1 MQRISTLRV
10 SPLCLGGNVFG
21 WTADAAASERILD
34 AFCEGGG
41 NFIDTADAYSTWV
54 PGHRGG
60 ESESVIGAWLRHSG
74 HRDQVVIATKAAKHP
89 VHRGLRPANLK
100 ICLDGS
106 RRRLGV
112 ETIDLYYAHEDDPHV
127 PIVEWVGAFD
137 AMVKQGAIRHWG
149 LSNFTAARVAEV
161 LSVAAAEGLTPPVAL
176 QPQYNLVHRA
186 EVEGSGLRDLDVE
199 HKLALVP
206 YYGLAAGFLTG
217 KYARDELI
225 HGQRAARVKTF
236 ATEQGFAVLDA
247 VLAVAEELGV
257 EPGTVAL
264 AWLRQQPGV
273 TAPIASVSDPDQ
285 LPALLAAMT
294 LKLGRAQVNRLNKAS
309 AGL

>member
-21 WTADAAASERILD
+21 WTADASTSEQILD
-34 AFCEGGG
+34 AYVDGGG
-41 NFIDTADAYSTWV
+41 NFVDTADAYSTWV

-60 ESESVIGAWLRHSG
+60 ESESVIGGWLRSRHN
-74 HRDQVVIATKAAKHP
+74 RDQVVIATKAAKHP
-89 VHRGLRPANLK
+89 VHRGLRPANLR

-127 PIVEWVGAFD
+127 PTAEWVGAFD
-137 AMVKQGAIRHWG
+137 TMVGQGAIRHWG
-149 LSNFTAARVAEV
+149 LSNFTAERVAEV
-161 LSVAAAEGLTPPVAL
+161 LGVAEAEGLTPPVAV
-176 QPQYNLVHRA
+176 QPHYNLVHRS
-186 EVEGSGLRDLDVE
+186 EVEGSGLREVAAE

-225 HGQRAARVKTF
+225 HGQRAGRVKSF
-236 ATEQGFAVLDA
+236 ATEQGFAALDA
-247 VLAVAEELGV
+247 VLAVADELGV
-257 EPGTVAL
+257 EPATVAL

-285 LPALLAAMT
+285 LPAVLAAAE
-294 LKLGRAQVNRLNKAS
+294 LKLGRPQLNRLNKAS

>member
-10 SPLCLGGNVFG
+10 APLCLGGNVFG
-21 WTADAAASERILD
+21 WTADANTSEQILD
-34 AFCEGGG
+34 AYCEGGG
-41 NFIDTADAYSTWV
+41 NFIDTADSYSTWV

-60 ESESVIGAWLRHSG
+60 ESESVIGGWLRSRG
-74 HRDQVVIATKAAKHP
+74 NRDQVVIATKAAKHP
-89 VHRGLRPANLK
+89 IHRGLRPANLR

-112 ETIDLYYAHEDDPHV
+112 ETIDLYYAHEDDLHV
-127 PIVEWVGAFD
+127 PTAEWMGAFD
-137 AMVKQGAIRHWG
+137 TMVKQGSIRHWG
-149 LSNFTAARVAEV
+149 LSNFTPERVTEV
-161 LSVAAAEGLTPPVAL
+161 LGIAASEGLTPPVAL
-176 QPQYNLVHRA
+176 QPHYNLVHRA
-186 EVEGSGLRDLDVE
+186 EVEDSGLREVVAE

-217 KYARDELI
+217 KYTRDEVI
-225 HGQRAARVKTF
+225 HGQRATRVKGF
-236 ATEQGFAVLDA
+236 ATERAFGALDA
-247 VLAVAEELGV
+247 VLEVADELDV
-257 EPGTVAL
+257 EPATVAL

-285 LPALLAAMT
+285 LPALLASMT
-294 LKLGRAQVNRLNKAS
+294 LKLSRAQANRLNKAS

>member
-1 MQRISTLRV
+1 MHRISTLRV
-10 SPLCLGGNVFG
+10 SSLCLGGNVFG
-21 WTADAAASERILD
+21 WTADASTSEQILD
-34 AFCEGGG
+34 AYLAGGG
-41 NFIDTADAYSTWV
+41 NFIDTADSYSTWV

-60 ESESVIGAWLRHSG
+60 ESESVIGAWLRQRHV
-74 HRDQVVIATKAAKHP
+74 RDQVVIATKVAKHP
-89 VHRGLRPANLK
+89 VHRGLRPANLR

-112 ETIDLYYAHEDDPHV
+112 ETIDLYYAHEDDPQV
-127 PIVEWVGAFD
+127 PTAEWVGAFD
-137 AMVKQGAIRHWG
+137 AMVKHGAIRHWG
-149 LSNFTAARVAEV
+149 LSNFTPERVTEV
-161 LSVAAAEGLTPPVAL
+161 LQVAATEGLTPPVAL
-176 QPQYNLVHRA
+176 QPHYNLVHRA
-186 EVEGSGLRDLDVE
+186 EVETSGLREVVAE

-225 HGQRAARVKTF
+225 HGARAARVKSF

-247 VLAVAEELGV
+247 VLAIADELQAD
-257 EPGTVAL
+257 PATVAL

-273 TAPIASVSDPDQ
+273 TSPIASVSDPDQ
-285 LPALLAAMT
+285 LPALLAAME